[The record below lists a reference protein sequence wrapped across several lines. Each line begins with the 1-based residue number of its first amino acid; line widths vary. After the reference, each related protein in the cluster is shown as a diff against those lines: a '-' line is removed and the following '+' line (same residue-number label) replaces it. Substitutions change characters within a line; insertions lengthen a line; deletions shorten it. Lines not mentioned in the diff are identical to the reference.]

1 MTKANEKDGSP
12 DKAGHSHHRVR
23 LPGFIADEEIGPDYA
38 VKRATSYFGIQPCR
52 GCARRAAALDRWLV
66 FINRRSK

>member
-1 MTKANEKDGSP
+1 MTKTNEKNGSP
-12 DKAGHSHHRVR
+12 DKAEHLHHRVR
-23 LPGFIADEEIGPDYA
+23 LPGFIADEEIGLGDA
-38 VKRATSYFGIQPCR
+38 VKRATSFFGIQPCR